1 MSSAHI
7 LAPFSRPIAH
17 RGLHDPARGIV
28 ENSWGAFDAAVAA
41 GYAIE
46 CDLRPTADA
55 TAIVFH
61 DATLD
66 RLTGQ
71 TGRLDHLT
79 MADVRALRLSGSGE
93 PIPTYAELLH
103 HIAGRVPLLVEIK
116 SDWDPPSAAFIAH
129 ITDRTLSAAGPVAL
143 MSFDPAVLCAVRLRA
158 PRIPLGIIAGRYA
171 PPGWWSDR
179 LDENRRARLTALE
192 ETADLPPDFIA
203 YCVDHLPHPAVTAAR
218 ARGTPVFAWTVRTP
232 EQKRRADDY
241 ADAPIFELPVVP

>member
-1 MSSAHI
+1 MAPAHN
-7 LAPFSRPIAH
+7 LAPFIRPVAH
-17 RGLHDPARGIV
+17 RGLHDAARGIV
-28 ENSWGAFDAAVAA
+28 ENTWGAFDAAVAA

-55 TAIVFH
+55 TPVVFH

-71 TGRLDHLT
+71 AGRLDHLT
-79 MADVRALRLSGSGE
+79 MAALRALRLSGSGE
-93 PIPTYAELLH
+93 PIPTYADLLDH
-103 HIAGRVPLLVEIK
+103 VAGRVPLLVEIK
-116 SDWDPPSAAFIAH
+116 SDWDPPSASFIAH

-143 MSFDPAVLCAVRLRA
+143 MSFDPAVLHAVRARA
-158 PRIPLGIIAGRYA
+158 PSLPIGIISGRYA

-179 LDENRRARLTALE
+179 LDESRRARLTALE
-192 ETADLPPDFIA
+192 ETADLAPDFIA
-203 YCVDHLPHPAVTAAR
+203 YCVDHLPQPAVTAAR

-241 ADAPIFELPVVP
+241 ADAPIFERPIEP